1 MSTWL
6 LLSGPSSSLLFL
18 LTRVRAARCDFAR
31 EQILDK
37 KRKKYL
43 VRWAGFGEADDTWE
57 PIENLGGALKHV
69 QQYEEEQK
77 QGAHCRAL
85 PLAGTLLQHQSDGAH
100 EVLRAITLQD
110 IH

>member
-1 MSTWL
+1 MST
-6 LLSGPSSSLLFL
+6 GPSSSLLFL

-77 QGAHCRAL
+77 QGAHYRAL
-85 PLAGTLLQHQSDGAH
+85 PLAVPFLTTGISA
-100 EVLRAITLQD
+100 
-110 IH
+110 